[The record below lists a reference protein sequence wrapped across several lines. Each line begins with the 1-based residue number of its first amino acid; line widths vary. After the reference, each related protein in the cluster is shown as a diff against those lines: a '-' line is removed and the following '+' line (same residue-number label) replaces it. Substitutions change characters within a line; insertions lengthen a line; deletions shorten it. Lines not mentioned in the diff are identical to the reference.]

1 MKTPNKKSANKGTVA
16 KKNSA
21 SKKTTPKPPL
31 GFAAGEEDED
41 FDLSL
46 NDELDLN
53 NLDTLEDDDDDF

>member
-1 MKTPNKKSANKGTVA
+1 MKTPNKKSAEKNTVA

-31 GFAAGEEDED
+31 GFATSGDDED

-46 NDELDLN
+46 NDELDLD

>member
-1 MKTPNKKSANKGTVA
+1 MKTPHQKSAEKCTVA

-46 NDELDLN
+46 NDDLHLDG
-53 NLDTLEDDDDDF
+53 LDSLEDDDDDF